1 MMPPLLGLICGLT
14 HSKMKAK
21 ILKALTNNGEVIPAG
36 TIVDVS
42 TWRNVRSLEGSRYI
56 TFVQEEEIKK
66 ETKPKV
72 IKDAATE

>member
-1 MMPPLLGLICGLT
+1 
-14 HSKMKAK
+14 MKAK